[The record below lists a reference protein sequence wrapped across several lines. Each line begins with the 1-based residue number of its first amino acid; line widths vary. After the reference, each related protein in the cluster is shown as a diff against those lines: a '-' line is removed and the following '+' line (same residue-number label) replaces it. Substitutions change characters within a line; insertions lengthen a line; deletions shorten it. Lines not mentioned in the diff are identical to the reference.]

1 MAMALVP
8 LMQSTNPDAAGI
20 VERNMA
26 VFGPNAQPFTDGK
39 DVIFDA
45 LKSFATNAG
54 IDCSL
59 LTVAPC
65 EGGTAPTLSVGGPT
79 SPNVAATISAS
90 PTANPAASP
99 TTPLGAPTDSILN
112 DMDNETSDDMNSCG
126 SAVDGGVPSK
136 DGGPSLPLLDGAY
149 TPTSNVDHM

>member
-1 MAMALVP
+1 MAMALAP
-8 LMQSTNPDAAGI
+8 LMQAAAPDVAEI
-20 VERNMA
+20 VENNMA
-26 VFGPNAQPFTDGK
+26 VFGPTAQPFTDGK

-45 LKSFATNAG
+45 LKAFAADSE

-65 EGGTAPTLSVGGPT
+65 EGGTTPAAVDGPT
-79 SPNVAATISAS
+79 TPTVAETSSAS
-90 PTANPAASP
+90 PTGNPVTSP

-112 DMDNETSDDMNSCG
+112 DLDNETSGDTNSCG
-126 SAVDGGVPSK
+126 SAVDGGIPSM
-136 DGGPSLPLLDGAY
+136 DGGSSLPLLDGAY